1 MQKILPLL
9 LLIPLIVITVMPG
22 CGSAAPVIEPGS
34 GFIVVASPPTA
45 DFYTTT
51 QSGSIPLRVTFY
63 DRSDGTPPLQY
74 LWDFGDGTT
83 STLKEPTHIF
93 GPNGKYTVSLTVTNS
108 YGKDTKTRTGYI
120 SVGDPPEVNFSV
132 SSANGILPLTVT
144 FSDLSGGS
152 PESWHWDFG
161 DGSTS
166 TVQNPTHTYTK
177 PGTYSVTLSS
187 TNEFGTGQIIRSGL
201 ITAGTIP
208 KAEFAVEP
216 QEGDPP
222 LTVHFHDFSSG
233 LPLAWLWDFGD
244 GTTST
249 EKDPVHMYSSEG
261 RYAITLHVANAF
273 GSDVLTRPDLV
284 SVGES
289 GPAVIPVQTVTETP
303 AVQKNQSTG
312 IVGMIRLARGSV
324 EKNLPTSGLIPPQF
338 LALAAVPDQLLFPPG
353 QSPDQQCGCTLPD
366 RAEIC

>member
-9 LLIPLIVITVMPG
+9 LLIPLILITVMPG
-22 CGSAAPVIEPGS
+22 CGSAAAVIEPGS

-51 QSGSIPLRVTFY
+51 QSGNMPLRVTFF

-120 SVGDPPEVNFSV
+120 SVGDPPKVNFSV

-144 FSDLSGGS
+144 FSDLSGDS
-152 PESWHWDFG
+152 PESWQWDFG

-166 TVQNPTHTYTK
+166 AVQNPTHTYTK

-233 LPLAWLWDFGD
+233 IPLAWLWDFGD

-249 EKDPVHMYSSEG
+249 EKDPVHTYSSAG

-273 GSDVLTRPDLV
+273 GSDVLTRSDLV
-284 SVGES
+284 RVRQ
-289 GPAVIPVQTVTETP
+289 IP
-303 AVQKNQSTG
+303 
-312 IVGMIRLARGSV
+312 
-324 EKNLPTSGLIPPQF
+324 
-338 LALAAVPDQLLFPPG
+338 
-353 QSPDQQCGCTLPD
+353 
-366 RAEIC
+366 